1 MLTIILSVL
10 LAFFAVAAFLGWWEY
25 VKANR
30 QYHQAR
36 GAAQELARVLGDAR
50 RHLERRTPLVEASA
64 ELIQS
69 AGPGWGWSR
78 SNEMGARELG
88 KIQAMRRSIDGIL
101 AEYQPVFGPEQVA
114 SAIPESKEE
123 KP

>member
-50 RHLERRTPLVEASA
+50 RHLERMTPL
-64 ELIQS
+64 
-69 AGPGWGWSR
+69 GRNR
-78 SNEMGARELG
+78 SPAQFPNP
-88 KIQAMRRSIDGIL
+88 KRRSRDGIRHEGQYPS
-101 AEYQPVFGPEQVA
+101 A
-114 SAIPESKEE
+114 AIPVHRSL
-123 KP
+123 